1 MSLGDPTAGCTS
13 SSPSDLLPEKSAV
26 PSAPGAAGIRV
37 WEVMSWGRGP
47 RTGRPRRRRLFMLL
61 TVSRLGGP
69 PQLLYSSSMVWAN
82 SGSGAM
88 LDLHTHIVPPR
99 WEDFG
104 WARRGVGVREDALSA
119 CRHFRR
125 QSAPRARSLTAPRA
139 PVHYSSRWPGPTRP
153 RTSVPGPR
161 RADRAFVYPKRSG
174 HQGRAGGCPSAGED
188 PPVSHLQRQGGL
200 P

>member
-1 MSLGDPTAGCTS
+1 
-13 SSPSDLLPEKSAV
+13 
-26 PSAPGAAGIRV
+26 
-37 WEVMSWGRGP
+37 
-47 RTGRPRRRRLFMLL
+47 MLL

-139 PVHYSSRWPGPTRP
+139 PVHYSSRWPGPRGCSTEAKAPHRPGPTRP
-153 RTSVPGPR
+153 RTSAPGPP
-161 RADRAFVYPKRSG
+161 RADRAFVFPKRHGDGSQERG
-174 HQGRAGGCPSAGED
+174 ARGRRVLVLPTLWPARLGAWAPDGGDGYD
-188 PPVSHLQRQGGL
+188 PDEFRGWGQSTL
-200 P
+200 